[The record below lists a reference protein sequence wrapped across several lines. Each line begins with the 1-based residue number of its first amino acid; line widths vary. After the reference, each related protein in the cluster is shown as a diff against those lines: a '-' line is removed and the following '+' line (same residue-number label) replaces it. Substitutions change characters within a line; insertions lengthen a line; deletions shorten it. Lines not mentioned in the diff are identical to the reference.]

1 MASAIIQMLAAL
13 FRAFPSFKEL
23 VECGLDM
30 AEAANVA
37 DAIERKQK
45 KDAAVDKAVDGNGI
59 GNDCES
65 D

>member
-1 MASAIIQMLAAL
+1 MASAIIQLLAAF

-37 DAIERKQK
+37 EVISRKQK
-45 KDAAVDKAVDGNGI
+45 KDAAVDKAIDKAV

>member
-1 MASAIIQMLAAL
+1 MVSAIIQLLAAL

-37 DAIERKQK
+37 EAIKRKQA
-45 KDAAVDKAVDGNGI
+45 KDAAVDSAIDGGGI
-59 GNDCES
+59 KNEE
-65 D
+65 

>member
-1 MASAIIQMLAAL
+1 MMAVSAIIQLLAAF

-37 DAIERKQK
+37 EAIERKQA
-45 KDAAVDKAVDGNGI
+45 KDAAVDKAVDGG
-59 GNDCES
+59 
-65 D
+65 

>member
-1 MASAIIQMLAAL
+1 MVSAIIQMLAAV

-30 AEAANVA
+30 AAAANVA
-37 DAIERKQK
+37 EAIERKQK
-45 KDAAVDKAVDGNGI
+45 KDATVDAAIDKGV
-59 GNDCES
+59 GNDCEA

>member
-1 MASAIIQMLAAL
+1 MVSAIIQLLAAL

-37 DAIERKQK
+37 EAIGRKQA
-45 KDAAVDKAVDGNGI
+45 KDAAVDSAIDGGGI
-59 GNDCES
+59 KNEE
-65 D
+65 

>member
-1 MASAIIQMLAAL
+1 MVSAIIQLLAAM

-30 AEAANVA
+30 AAAANVA
-37 DAIERKQK
+37 EAIERKQK
-45 KDAAVDKAVDGNGI
+45 KDAAVDRAINKGV
-59 GNDCES
+59 GNDCEA

>member
-1 MASAIIQMLAAL
+1 MVSAIIQLLAAL

-30 AEAANVA
+30 AAAANVA
-37 DAIERKQK
+37 EAIERKQK
-45 KDAAVDKAVDGNGI
+45 KDAAVDKAIDGGV
-59 GNDCES
+59 GNDCEG

>member
-1 MASAIIQMLAAL
+1 MVSAIIQLLAAM

-37 DAIERKQK
+37 EAIERKQK
-45 KDAAVDKAVDGNGI
+45 KDAAVDRAIDGGI
-59 GNDCES
+59 GNDCEA

>member
-1 MASAIIQMLAAL
+1 MVSAIIQLLAAM

-30 AEAANVA
+30 AAAVNVA
-37 DAIERKQK
+37 EAIERKQK
-45 KDAAVDKAVDGNGI
+45 KDAAVDRAIDKGV
-59 GNDCES
+59 GNDCEA

>member
-1 MASAIIQMLAAL
+1 MASAIIQVLAAL
-13 FRAFPSFKEL
+13 FRAFPKLTEL

-37 DAIERKQK
+37 EAIERKQK
-45 KDAAVDKAVDGNGI
+45 KDAAVDAAIDGGV
-59 GNDCES
+59 GNDCEG

>member
-1 MASAIIQMLAAL
+1 MVSAIIQLLAAM

-37 DAIERKQK
+37 EAIERKQK
-45 KDAAVDKAVDGNGI
+45 KDAAVDRAINGGI
-59 GNDCES
+59 GNDCEA

>member
-1 MASAIIQMLAAL
+1 MVSAIIQLLAAL

-30 AEAANVA
+30 AKAANVA
-37 DAIERKQK
+37 EAIERKQA
-45 KDAAVDKAVDGNGI
+45 KDATVDAAIDKGV
-59 GNDCES
+59 GNDCEA